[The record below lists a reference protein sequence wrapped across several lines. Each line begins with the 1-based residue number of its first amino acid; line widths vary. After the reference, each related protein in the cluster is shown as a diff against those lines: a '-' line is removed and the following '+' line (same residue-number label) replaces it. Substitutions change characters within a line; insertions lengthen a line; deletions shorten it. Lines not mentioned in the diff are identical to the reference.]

1 MKACIV
7 WTDVI
12 GASPLPHWTAFTLQ
26 ECGLNVGGGLPPM
39 RPFQPAQNPQPQKS
53 PEPVGAFH
61 STQMLNAGT
70 PAG

>member
-26 ECGLNVGGGLPPM
+26 ECSLNVGGGLPPM
-39 RPFQPAQNPQPQKS
+39 RPFQPQKS

-70 PAG
+70 QAG